1 MLWSRERRARKVE
14 GEYGEDATS
23 LVVVGV
29 RLEERP
35 EVQPLRVVL
44 LCVGC
49 HNSAI
54 VHVPRERCDGYIKDV
69 DESGTRGA
77 CGRIL
82 VLIIE
87 ASHLPRDAT
96 PTISLTTLIDYLAS
110 TPREHHVDHR

>member
-1 MLWSRERRARKVE
+1 MLWSRERRERRVE

-49 HNSAI
+49 RNSAI
-54 VHVPRERCDGYIKDV
+54 VHVPRERCDRYIKGV
-69 DESGTRGA
+69 GEFGTRSV
-77 CGRIL
+77 CGG
-82 VLIIE
+82 E
-87 ASHLPRDAT
+87 FW
-96 PTISLTTLIDYLAS
+96 Y
-110 TPREHHVDHR
+110 

>member
-1 MLWSRERRARKVE
+1 MLWSRERRERRVE

-49 HNSAI
+49 RNSAI
-54 VHVPRERCDGYIKDV
+54 VHVPRERCDGYIKGV
-69 DESGTRGA
+69 DEFGTCSV
-77 CGRIL
+77 CGGGNFG
-82 VLIIE
+82 
-87 ASHLPRDAT
+87 
-96 PTISLTTLIDYLAS
+96 IDN
-110 TPREHHVDHR
+110 